1 MQQLFLCKKIR
12 IFDKFATAR
21 YFPCWSLHCSGSFA
35 YRRSEKVGKI
45 VELIQTS
52 YVVQSSVITGTN
64 LLQITTLKIVTIHH
78 VRQIFVR
85 SALLAK
91 KYTDKA

>member
-1 MQQLFLCKKIR
+1 M
-12 IFDKFATAR
+12 
-21 YFPCWSLHCSGSFA
+21 
-35 YRRSEKVGKI
+35 GKI
-45 VELIQTS
+45 VKLIQTS
-52 YVVQSSVITGTN
+52 YVVQSSGITGTN

-78 VRQIFVR
+78 VRQIFGR

>member
-12 IFDKFATAR
+12 IFDRFATAR

-45 VELIQTS
+45 FELIQKS
-52 YVVQSSVITGTN
+52 YVVQSSSITGTDP
-64 LLQITTLKIVTIHH
+64 LQITTLKILTIHH
-78 VRQIFVR
+78 VRRIFVR
-85 SALLAK
+85 SALLAI